1 MYTLIKLI
9 AAAFIAGV
17 YFVIFALLRAAK
29 DGDEVMDR
37 HYYSEMANLRN
48 HRK

>member
-9 AAAFIAGV
+9 TTAFV
-17 YFVIFALLRAAK
+17 VFTYVVIFALLRAAK
-29 DGDEVMDR
+29 DGDAIMNQ
-37 HYYSEMANLRN
+37 HYYDEMANLRN